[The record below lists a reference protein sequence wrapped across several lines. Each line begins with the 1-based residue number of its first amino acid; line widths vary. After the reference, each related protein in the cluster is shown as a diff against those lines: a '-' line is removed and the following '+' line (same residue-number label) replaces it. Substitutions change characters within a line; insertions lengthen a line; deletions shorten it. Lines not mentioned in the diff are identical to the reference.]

1 MRMAKKKAGTRPV
14 EPDPDRRDEHA
25 YEDTWYR
32 ALKAQSERRHEDRPP
47 PPDETPP
54 PSNG

>member
-1 MRMAKKKAGTRPV
+1 MSKNKPAERSV
-14 EPDPDRRDEHA
+14 EPDPDERDEHA

-47 PPDETPP
+47 TDEGDPPTPER
-54 PSNG
+54 